1 MSMIDNLEFIR
12 DNGIDKFLRRQA
24 KKYKCPTCGGT
35 VCVHNGRC
43 YECDS
48 AEG

>member
-1 MSMIDNLEFIR
+1 MSMIDNLEFIG

-24 KKYKCPTCGGT
+24 EKYKCPTCGGT
-35 VCVHNGRC
+35 IRVHNGRC